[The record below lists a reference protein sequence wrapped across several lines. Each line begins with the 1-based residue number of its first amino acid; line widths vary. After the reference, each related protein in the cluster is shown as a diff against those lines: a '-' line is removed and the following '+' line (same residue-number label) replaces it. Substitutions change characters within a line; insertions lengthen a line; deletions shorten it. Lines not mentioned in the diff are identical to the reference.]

1 MFIKKASEFTG
12 LWVSDKWK
20 GYTTIVIE
28 NFYQR
33 IINKYMAHHQLLR

>member
-12 LWVSDKWK
+12 LWVFDKRK

-28 NFYQR
+28 NYYQKNF
-33 IINKYMAHHQLLR
+33 NK

>member
-20 GYTTIVIE
+20 GY
-28 NFYQR
+28 
-33 IINKYMAHHQLLR
+33 KWL